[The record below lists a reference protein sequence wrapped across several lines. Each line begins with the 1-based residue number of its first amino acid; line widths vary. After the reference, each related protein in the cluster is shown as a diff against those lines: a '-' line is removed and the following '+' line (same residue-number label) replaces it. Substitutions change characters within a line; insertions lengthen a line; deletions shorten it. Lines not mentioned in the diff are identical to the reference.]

1 MTISDRERFL
11 VTLAYHP
18 TSNADTIVCLAGEEG
33 ESRAHYAASLF
44 KHRLRPDDPPVASGI
59 LVTGGR
65 DNPPHVGALLTT
77 TLLYGK
83 GIAHNRIITDAR
95 ATNTREQAINTVAT
109 AVEKGWKR
117 LLIVASSWHAPRAY
131 LTFLAALQEAGVTD
145 VCLVPAAVQSP
156 AFADRLDGE
165 LAKIDAY
172 GPHCASYADGLAELA
187 RWAR

>member
-11 VTLAYHP
+11 VSLAYTSP
-18 TSNADTIVCLAGEEG
+18 SNADVIVCLAGEEG
-33 ESRAHYAASLF
+33 DNRAFAAAELF
-44 KHRLRPDDPPVASGI
+44 KMGKAPGI

-65 DNPPHVGALLTT
+65 HEPPTHIGATLLTT
-77 TLLYGK
+77 LILGR
-83 GIAHNRIITDAR
+83 GIAHDRILADDGPQ
-95 ATNTREQAINTVAT
+95 NTREQAEAVINQA
-109 AVEKGWKR
+109 AKR
-117 LLIVASSWHAPRAY
+117 NWRRLILVASSWHIARAY